1 MDSSRLLRDLREFFF
16 VPSVLNSLSS
26 MTERERLNKITES
39 PEPLIPELVRGLQHG
54 EHGGAEV
61 DSSRSLRVLREFFFV
76 PSALNSLSSMTERE
90 RLNKITEAIIGAAI
104 QVHRVLGPGLLESA
118 YVACLAYELGK
129 RGLVVEQQKG
139 VPLVYEEVKLEFGY
153 RMDLLVEQSVVV
165 EVKSIDAL
173 APIHEAQ
180 TLSYLRLSGCKLA
193 LLINFN
199 VTVLKDGIR
208 RFINGTI

>member
-1 MDSSRLLRDLREFFF
+1 MRSFVDFNTENTEGTEMDSSRSLRVLREFFF

-26 MTERERLNKITES
+26 MTERERLNKITE
-39 PEPLIPELVRGLQHG
+39 
-54 EHGGAEV
+54 
-61 DSSRSLRVLREFFFV
+61 
-76 PSALNSLSSMTERE
+76 T
-90 RLNKITEAIIGAAI
+90 IIGAAI

-129 RGLVVEQQKG
+129 RGLVVEQQKA
-139 VPLVYEEVKLEFGY
+139 VPLVYEEVKLECGY
-153 RMDLLVEQSVVV
+153 RMDLLVQQSVVV

-193 LLINFN
+193 LLINSN

>member
-1 MDSSRLLRDLREFFF
+1 
-16 VPSVLNSLSS
+16 
-26 MTERERLNKITES
+26 
-39 PEPLIPELVRGLQHG
+39 
-54 EHGGAEV
+54 
-61 DSSRSLRVLREFFFV
+61 
-76 PSALNSLSSMTERE
+76 MTERE

-129 RGLVVEQQKG
+129 RGLVVEQQKP
-139 VPLVYEEVKLEFGY
+139 VPLVYEEVKLECGY

-199 VTVLKDGIR
+199 VTVQKDGIR